1 MGYFE
6 ETKRV
11 NTNNSALYDT
21 GGYKSMNEN
30 CGKRRSKAC
39 ADVYTGSKYAIGFSS
54 HKVSHDNSAKPVE
67 SELNLTFQVKYG
79 RGAFNSKIKS
89 MSKLDYRGAK
99 RVETEVGS
107 RIQRAENPRWC
118 GQARN
123 WVIVWTCMVNAE
135 SYQMVA
141 AVTDV
146 LKMH

>member
-11 NTNNSALYDT
+11 NTNISALYDT

-30 CGKRRSKAC
+30 CGQRRNKAC

-54 HKVSHDNSAKPVE
+54 NKVSHDDSAKSVE
-67 SELNLTFQVKYG
+67 PELNLTFQVKYG

-89 MSKLDYRGAK
+89 TRQKLGRGFSGL
-99 RVETEVGS
+99 RTQGGV
-107 RIQRAENPRWC
+107 
-118 GQARN
+118 ARPGL
-123 WVIVWTCMVNAE
+123 WVIVWTCMVNAG